1 MLKVGINFLK
11 RRTTHVAFRNAVVK
25 ILAVAAVC
33 APILP
38 HMMVRGVDHGG
49 GV

>member
-1 MLKVGINFLK
+1 MPKVGMNFLK
-11 RRTTHVAFRNAVVK
+11 RRTTHVAFRNTVVK

-38 HMMVRGVDHGG
+38 YAMVRGVDRGG
-49 GV
+49 G